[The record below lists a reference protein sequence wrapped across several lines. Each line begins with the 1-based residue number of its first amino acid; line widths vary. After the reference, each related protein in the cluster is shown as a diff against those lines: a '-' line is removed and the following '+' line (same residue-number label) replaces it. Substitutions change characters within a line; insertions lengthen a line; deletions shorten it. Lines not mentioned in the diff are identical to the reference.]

1 MPNKIM
7 KKRIIYCFSLLLL
20 FITGCAS
27 NDASIVISLNMN
39 TNYPT
44 CTTLENGNNQKANV
58 ILLLGQSNASGASIT
73 EYLEMNVSKEK
84 FEEYEN
90 GYDNVLIN
98 FCIDDQTF
106 SSNGQFVKTNLE
118 CGSGNGFFGP
128 EVGLAEVL
136 SRNYE
141 KTFILKYTMS
151 GYSLNYHWL
160 NENKRASIYN
170 AFIIYAQT
178 YLDALIAANYDI
190 NLSAICWMQ
199 GESDTTI
206 EKANRY
212 YDNQVS
218 FVSYLREDLKKYS
231 KNEIYFI
238 DAGISN
244 SPYCE
249 PGYPIVN
256 KAKEKFAALSP
267 YNIYF
272 STIDLDFTTT
282 LEPDYNPDL
291 GHYDSLCEIALGNK
305 FGEEIVKVIS

>member
-1 MPNKIM
+1 MIKEFLNKHIVW
-7 KKRIIYCFSLLLL
+7 YFALL
-20 FITGCAS
+20 FLFLTGCNNNGES
-27 NDASIVISLNMN
+27 VIISLNMN
-39 TNYPT
+39 TDYPT
-44 CTTLENGNNQKANV
+44 CSNLENGNNQKVNV
-58 ILLLGQSNASGASIT
+58 ILLLGQSNASGASLT
-73 EYLEMNVSKEK
+73 EYLEMNVSNEK
-84 FEEYEN
+84 FQEYEN

-98 FCIDDQTF
+98 YCIDDQVF
-106 SSNGQFVKTNLE
+106 SSNGQFVKTNLD
-118 CGSGNGFFGP
+118 CGSGKGFFGP

-160 NENKRASIYN
+160 HNKERASIYN

-178 YLDALIAANYDI
+178 YLNALIEANYDI
-190 NLSAICWMQ
+190 SLSAICWMQ
-199 GESDTTI
+199 GESDTTL

-218 FVSYLREDLKKYS
+218 FVSYLREDLKEYN

-249 PGYPIVN
+249 PGYSIVN
-256 KAKEKFAALSP
+256 EAKERFSELSK

-272 STIDLDFTTT
+272 STIDLGFTTT
-282 LEPDYNPDL
+282 LEPDYEPDL
-291 GHYDSLCEIALGNK
+291 GHYDSLSEIALGNK
-305 FGEEIVKVIS
+305 FGVEIARVAI